1 MKKFLETLWARLEMN
16 GKQLYDQQ
24 KTRAAFIN
32 MYEVQTNH
40 YYKDD
45 YMILFEKYHY
55 DSQNNSQ
62 N

>member
-1 MKKFLETLWARLEMN
+1 MKKFLETLWTRLEMN

-24 KTRAAFIN
+24 RIRVASIN
-32 MYEVQTNH
+32 TYEMQINH
-40 YYKDD
+40 YNKDA
-45 YMILFEKYHY
+45 YMILFEKFHY